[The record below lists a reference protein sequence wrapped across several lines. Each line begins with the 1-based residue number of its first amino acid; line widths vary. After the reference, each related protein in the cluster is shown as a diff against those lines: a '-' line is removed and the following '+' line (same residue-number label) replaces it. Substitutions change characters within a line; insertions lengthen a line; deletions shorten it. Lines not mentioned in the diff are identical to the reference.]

1 MADITI
7 NPGINSIDYANGY
20 ALINTNQCYFI
31 DVREIDEYQS
41 GFIPPAINFP
51 LSTFSKEEALK
62 VLPDIAKP
70 VIIYCRTGRRSLEA
84 AQKLKDYGYYY
95 LIDLGGISKWPYSIE
110 VPADRK

>member
-20 ALINTNQCYFI
+20 ALINTNQCCLI
-31 DVREIDEYQS
+31 DVRETDEYQT
-41 GFIPPAINFP
+41 GFIPPAVNFP
-51 LSTFSKEEALK
+51 LSTFSKEQALK
-62 VLPDIAKP
+62 VLPDITKP

-95 LIDLGGISKWPYSIE
+95 LIDLGGISKWPYTVE
-110 VPADRK
+110 VPS

>member
-7 NPGINSIDYANGY
+7 NPGINSVDYANGY

-51 LSTFSKEEALK
+51 LSTFSKLLNQSLSTAEPEDVRLK
-62 VLPDIAKP
+62 
-70 VIIYCRTGRRSLEA
+70 RHRN
-84 AQKLKDYGYYY
+84 
-95 LIDLGGISKWPYSIE
+95 
-110 VPADRK
+110 